1 MSQAQLDV
9 DPRAMAPDTD
19 AIPDFVRLGS
29 IPVDYVQHIE
39 TDLLEAVVQQ
49 NGSAD
54 RTGFCRFTLQ
64 NKGFLHSHSKLL
76 VGLIPAT
83 GNASAF
89 LPVQVGIGAVV
100 QRAVLKVGNQVIN
113 EISDWAQLHAVKS
126 ALISNEMNKER
137 EQYTTGRIMN
147 HGFRYTAKQYELAP
161 TYGLANGRE
170 YDDNDLDQLPFAKM
184 DGTSAAK
191 IATSPTYAI
200 DLSDLFPFLKTHQLP
215 LYMIDQPINIEI
227 TWAPPNKSRVC
238 VTGGVAT
245 NQAYDIDQT
254 ELKFCAD
261 YIFYGASDEMARYAQ
276 ANRDLSFSFVDY
288 RANVATIDSTSPLT
302 VVRNIGMAN
311 RMVTRVVTVF
321 NRDTITD
328 ETMLNKY
335 ASLGLSVVAG
345 AGATAGQVGDIA
357 YNVRYNDRYEFAS
370 DVTNTARLFSQ
381 LTDSESVPFV
391 TRAEYASDSVLIT
404 PNTFEGRSQVSFLDN
419 KFFYISTR
427 LTGGRVGTK
436 GIEIHLNATDFKTV
450 EAAATAITALV
461 VGKTYEIT
469 SLGNSDFT
477 LTAGANANVVGTIF
491 RATAVGVGTGTA
503 SGVTGPTSMRSY
515 SEYLRI
521 ARLRDGQLDVS
532 NA

>member
-29 IPVDYVQHIE
+29 IPVDYVQHVE

-76 VGLIPAT
+76 VSLVPAA
-83 GNASAF
+83 GNGSAF

-147 HGFRYTAKQYELAP
+147 HGFRYTTGQYELAP
-161 TYGLANGRE
+161 AYGLDNGRE
-170 YDDNDLDQLPFAKM
+170 YDEGDLDQLPFAKM
-184 DGTSAAK
+184 DGTSAAA
-191 IATSPTYAI
+191 IATSPTYSI

-227 TWAPPNKSRVC
+227 TWAPPNLARAC
-238 VTGGVAT
+238 VSSAGAT
-245 NQAYDIDQT
+245 NQAYDIDLT

-261 YIFYGASDEMARYAQ
+261 YIFYGASDEMQRYAD

-288 RANVATIDSTSPLT
+288 RANVATIDTTSPLT

-321 NRDTITD
+321 NRDSITD

-335 ASLGLSVVAG
+335 ASLGLSVNTAG
-345 AGATAGQVGDIA
+345 GAVDGQVGNIA

-370 DVTNTARLFSQ
+370 DVNNTARLFSQ
-381 LTDSESVPFV
+381 LTDSESVPFL
-391 TRAEYASDSVLIT
+391 TRAEYAADRDLLTV
-404 PNTFEGRSQVSFLDN
+404 NTFEGRAQQDFLN
-419 KFFYISTR
+419 NRFFYISTR

-436 GIEIHLNATDFKTV
+436 GIEIHLNATDFSTLD
-450 EAAATAITALV
+450 AAATIAGGFV

-469 SLGNSDFT
+469 TLG
-477 LTAGANANVVGTIF
+477 VGTDYTLIGAASNTVGAIF
-491 RATAVGVGTGTA
+491 RATGVGAGTGTA
-503 SGVTGPTSMRSY
+503 TGVAGPTSMRSY

>member
-19 AIPDFVRLGS
+19 TIPDFVRLGS
-29 IPVDYVQHIE
+29 IPVDYVQHVE
-39 TDLLEAVVQQ
+39 TDLMEAVVQQ

-76 VGLIPAT
+76 VGLVPAA

-126 ALISNEMNKER
+126 SLISNEMNKER
-137 EQYTTGRIMN
+137 EQYTTGRVMN
-147 HGFRYTAKQYELAP
+147 HGFRYTAEQYELAP

-170 YDDNDLDQLPFAKM
+170 YNANDLDQLPFAKM
-184 DGTSAAK
+184 DGTDAGSV
-191 IATSPTYAI
+191 ATSPTYAI

-227 TWAPPNKSRVC
+227 TWAPPNKARVC
-238 VTGGVAT
+238 VQSGVAS

-288 RANVATIDSTSPLT
+288 RANVATIDSTSPVS

-335 ASLGLSVVAG
+335 ASLGLSVN
-345 AGATAGQVGDIA
+345 TAGGNSDGQLGDIA

-381 LTDSESVPFV
+381 LTDSESVPFL
-391 TRAEYASDSVLIT
+391 TRAEYASDNALIT
-404 PNTFEGRSQVSFLDN
+404 PNTFEGRSQQVFMNN

-436 GIEIHLNATDFKTV
+436 GIEIHLNATDFSTV

-469 SLGNSDFT
+469 TVGNSDFT
-477 LTAGANANVVGTIF
+477 LTTGASANTVGTIF